1 MNNRLR
7 RTIDAGIPTCLFA
20 IAAILASPA
29 TANEN
34 AAMFAKQCGVCHTLS
49 ADEPRRQGPPLGG
62 IIGRTAGKVDGF
74 PYSKGLKQADW
85 TWDEERL
92 DEWLA
97 NPKSVFSDT
106 YMVYKQ
112 PDAGVRGQ
120 IISFLKT
127 AGE

>member
-1 MNNRLR
+1 MSSRLR
-7 RTIDAGIPTCLFA
+7 RTIDAGIPTCLFS

-29 TANEN
+29 TANED

-74 PYSKGLKQADW
+74 PYSKGLKAADW
-85 TWDEERL
+85 AWDEERL
-92 DEWLA
+92 DEWLT
-97 NPKSVFSDT
+97 NPKSLFSDT

-120 IISFLKT
+120 IIAFLKT